1 MCFRVA
7 VAAVVGGSFSLLDAS
22 WKFLAAA
29 AGGVAIGLAVGWV
42 IAELRARTTDGPTS
56 VTISLFSGYAA
67 FIPASAIGASGVLAA
82 VTTGLYMGIRGPSV
96 IPARIRLQATFVWEI
111 LDFIVNASLFVLV
124 GLQLRTVVDRLG
136 AYPPGK
142 LALYAALVSLAV
154 IVTRIAWF
162 FTTPYLIRALDRRPS
177 QRERRVGAR
186 PRLILAWA
194 GMRGAVS
201 LAAALSLPLTTH
213 AHDPFPDRDLII
225 FLTFA
230 VIFATLVLE
239 GLTLPGLIKALH
251 VERDGSEEREEIR
264 ARLVATKA
272 ALAQLDELESEEW
285 TRDDTIERMRGAYN
299 YRKRRFA
306 ARAGKIEDDG
316 YEDRWLAYQQ
326 VVQLVLAAQREALVR
341 ARNEGETSNETM
353 NAVIQELDLE
363 ESRLEI

>member
-1 MCFRVA
+1 M
-7 VAAVVGGSFSLLDAS
+7 
-22 WKFLAAA
+22 
-29 AGGVAIGLAVGWV
+29 
-42 IAELRARTTDGPTS
+42 
-56 VTISLFSGYAA
+56 
-67 FIPASAIGASGVLAA
+67 
-82 VTTGLYMGIRGPSV
+82 
-96 IPARIRLQATFVWEI
+96 
-111 LDFIVNASLFVLV
+111 
-124 GLQLRTVVDRLG
+124 
-136 AYPPGK
+136 
-142 LALYAALVSLAV
+142 YAALVSLAV
-154 IVTRIAWF
+154 ILTRIAWF

-177 QRERRVGAR
+177 QRARRVGPR

-213 AHDPFPDRDLII
+213 AHQPFPDRDLII

-230 VIFATLVLE
+230 VIFATLVLQ

-251 VERDGSEEREEIR
+251 VGRDGSEESEEIR

-285 TRDDTIERMRGAYN
+285 TRDDTIERMRRAYD

-316 YEDRWLAYQQ
+316 YEERSLAYQQ
-326 VVQLVLAAQREALVR
+326 IVQLVLAAQREALVQ
-341 ARNEGETSNETM
+341 ARNHGEISNETM
-353 NAVIQELDLE
+353 NAVIQDLDLE